1 MGRAPAAGKGA
12 GRDDGGI
19 QPEVTAAPFPLTPEW
34 GPDIIEKS
42 FSSASDRI
50 HNADVPDAKLPLPPQ
65 TRLSRLERGIVD
77 ALYRLGE
84 GAVTDVTHA
93 MPGEP
98 SHDSVRVTLRIL
110 ERKGVV
116 THRREGP
123 RYVYRPA
130 VPAERARQQA
140 AGHLT
145 RTFFGGKPSRAI
157 LALLDMSAEQ
167 ITREELDEIAARI
180 DRAARQATE

>member
-1 MGRAPAAGKGA
+1 
-12 GRDDGGI
+12 
-19 QPEVTAAPFPLTPEW
+19 LTSGPV
-34 GPDIIEKS
+34 PDILEKR
-42 FSSASDRI
+42 FSPPSGPFTGD
-50 HNADVPDAKLPLPPQ
+50 ADVPDREIPPPPQ
-65 TRLSRLERGIVD
+65 TRLSRLERGILD

-84 GAVTDVTHA
+84 GTVADVTRA

-116 THRREGP
+116 THRQEGP

-130 VPAERARQQA
+130 VPAERARRQA

-167 ITREELDEIAARI
+167 IPREELDEIAARI
-180 DRAARQATE
+180 ERAARETSEGPAG